1 MMDEYT
7 KNIHARIDNILNDIQ
22 QSHPSTTTTTTKYN
36 ATPFD
41 FSIQIGV
48 CWLIVGV
55 LIGCV
60 ICYYSLYDNDFDHDR
75 KKKNYE

>member
-7 KNIHARIDNILNDIQ
+7 RNLHARIDNILNDTQ
-22 QSHPSTTTTTTKYN
+22 QSNLSPTTKYN
-36 ATPFD
+36 AIPSD

-60 ICYYSLYDNDFDHDR
+60 ICYYSFYDNDFDHD
-75 KKKNYE
+75 KKEKKEKNYE